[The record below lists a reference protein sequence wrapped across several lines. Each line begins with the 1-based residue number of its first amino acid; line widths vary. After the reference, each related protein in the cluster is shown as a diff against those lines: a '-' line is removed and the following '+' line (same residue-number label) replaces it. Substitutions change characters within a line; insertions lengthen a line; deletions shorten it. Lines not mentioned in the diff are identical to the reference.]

1 MKVCWN
7 ITSSCNKN
15 CPYCFKFTEKDLTL
29 EQNKIILS
37 KLPNLGVDK
46 ILWAGGEPFLYKDL
60 NKLLKLSKEQGLI
73 NYLNTNASLLTES
86 NVLEK
91 TKYVDRLIISLD
103 FVDDKLNE
111 RYKIGKNY
119 YYHVQKILNKLKETN
134 LEIQINTVLFSK
146 NIDFI
151 DDLYKE
157 LGKYNIKYWKILQY
171 FPIRGKALKEKTNL
185 SITDDEFEKCVSKY
199 KKEKNKFELIVH
211 NIKKMEERHIIIL
224 SSGKIIYS
232 ENGKDVQI
240 DKELIK
246 NE

>member
-7 ITSSCNKN
+7 ITSNCNKN
-15 CPYCFKFTEKDLTL
+15 CPYCFRFIEKDLTL

-37 KLPNLGVDK
+37 KLTSLGVDK

-73 NYLNTNASLLTES
+73 NYLNTNASLLTEN
-86 NVLEK
+86 NVFEK

-103 FVDDKLNE
+103 FVDDNLND
-111 RYKIGKNY
+111 RYGIGKNY
-119 YYHVQKILNKLKETN
+119 YYHVQKILNKLKATD

-146 NIDFI
+146 NIDYI

-157 LGKYNIKYWKILQY
+157 LRKYNIKYWKILQY
-171 FPIRGKALKEKTNL
+171 LPIRGKALKEKNSL
-185 SITDDEFEKCVSKY
+185 SITENEFEKCVSKY
-199 KKEKNKFELIVH
+199 KKEKNNFELIVH
-211 NIKKMEERHIIIL
+211 DIKKMEESHIIIL
-224 SSGKIIYS
+224 SSGKIICS
-232 ENGKDVQI
+232 EKGKDIQI
-240 DKELIK
+240 DKGLIK